1 MGRSD
6 MLTSS
11 TGCSGFDKAAIA
23 ERLRL
28 LELDSPG
35 ALVDG
40 KTLQRRVIRPNLESV
55 VGRFCDSLVRVEEIN
70 SIVTKHSGLDRL
82 RGIQEQYLLSLGV
95 DFQRREYFEERQ
107 RIGSVH
113 QKIGVP
119 QSLYQ
124 CTYRQ
129 LQDLL
134 IEHVPAEMRDDRD
147 VFASMIRFILKIT
160 TLDMSLAVES
170 YCTDRVSNLKRTL
183 QSERDETE
191 RLRKLSITDW
201 LTDLHNHSYSRR
213 CLSAALDRS
222 QKEKMPLCV
231 IMADLDHFK
240 NINDTHGHL
249 IGDDVL
255 RIAAARMLSAARS
268 ADLVGRY
275 GGEEF
280 LFILQDTDLADGEEV
295 AERVRSRIRVDTV
308 HCGEA
313 RIEVTMSLGLAE
325 ARTGDSVDDLI
336 ERADAALYAA
346 KGAGRDCVKTYS
358 PEVCEISAST

>member
-1 MGRSD
+1 

-11 TGCSGFDKAAIA
+11 TGCGGFDKAAIS

-35 ALVDG
+35 ALANG
-40 KTLQRRVIRPNLESV
+40 KTLQERVIRPNLDSI
-55 VGRFCDSLVRVEEIN
+55 VGRFCDALVRVEEIN
-70 SIVTKHSGLDRL
+70 SIVADYSDLERL

-113 QKIGVP
+113 QKLGVP

-134 IEHVPAEMRDDRD
+134 IEHVPGEIRDDGD
-147 VFASMIRFILKIT
+147 VFASTIRFILKIT

-183 QSERDETE
+183 KSERDETE

-222 QKEKMPLCV
+222 QREKTPLCV
-231 IMADLDHFK
+231 VMADLDHFK
-240 NINDTHGHL
+240 NVNDTHGHL
-249 IGDDVL
+249 IGDEVL
-255 RIAAARMLSAARS
+255 RITAARMLSAARS

-313 RIEVTMSLGLAE
+313 SMRVTMSLGLAE

-346 KGAGRDCVKTYS
+346 KDAGRDCVRIYPT
-358 PEVCEISAST
+358 EGAQITAST